1 MADKD
6 PRADGL
12 DIAIGWLQKSI
23 DELSDV
29 TRRVQQVAP
38 TRTSTGAPPAAKAAP
53 SALPPSSAVQASSS
67 ALPASSSGQPLPSAG
82 QPSPSA
88 APAST
93 TALLDR
99 IGRDL
104 TALARQGLLAPVVG
118 REEETAWV
126 IETLLRDTKRNPVL
140 LGPPGVGKT
149 AIVEGLAQ
157 RIVAGKVPDALKNS
171 RIIEIPLAGLVAG
184 TQYRGQLE
192 ERIQQLVAE
201 ASQPGIVLFLDEIH
215 MLEAGDAGLAA
226 ALKPALARGD
236 VAVIGATSADEYR
249 TTIARDD
256 SLDRRLSTFEVSEL
270 DTAATLLILQALRD
284 RLATSRG
291 VTVSDDALKALLEFA
306 DHSIVNRRLPDKAI
320 DLVEQ
325 AVARAIVDGRKTVEK
340 DDAVATTQAW
350 AKRASSTPTLER
362 FGRDLTR
369 LARDGRLGP
378 IVGRDREIGAII
390 EILLRKT
397 KRDPL
402 LLGPAGAGKTAIVEG
417 LAIRLVSGNIPPALT
432 DVRLFDV
439 ALLPL
444 AEAIS
449 ADATLLRDFLAEA
462 RHPSV
467 SVFFDEIHLLAAPNV
482 HDLAQALKPALARGE
497 IACIGATTGEEYQAN
512 LEPDAAL
519 ARRFTQVAVEPMDP
533 STVRIVLASVRNSLA
548 KARGVKMSDDVLDEA
563 IALADQFLPNR
574 AFPDKGVDIIEQ
586 SIAHA
591 LANGDKTVTVGDM
604 RASVESLVG
613 MPLDPSDRLAALTRE
628 LRGRGLLAPAATDAL
643 LQRLGVSLRGLD
655 SNYELPD
662 AVCLLWNGAAGS
674 ADELADVVA
683 RTLFGRS
690 TSVIDIDLA
699 GLTEDQSISTLL
711 GSAPGLVGSDRALPL
726 HALRRAPWQV
736 VLLRGIDR
744 CAVSIRDTITQAL
757 QQGSFTD
764 AMGRRLPLGAAV
776 VLMTAPAV
784 ERAELLEPVLGK
796 ALIAA
801 CTVVSGDIGGVSDSG
816 RAAWIRREVLE
827 PLAGRFAR
835 QGYALTFHKAFVTW
849 VDSNAPADDGLSEF
863 VDNSVAAPLAA
874 ALPRRRGPLTVS
886 IVDGRPAF
894 ILPK

>member
-1 MADKD
+1 MTDKD

-23 DELSDV
+23 DELADV
-29 TRRVQQVAP
+29 TKRVQQVAP
-38 TRTSTGAPPAAKAAP
+38 QSTATATSLATPSPAT
-53 SALPPSSAVQASSS
+53 QA
-67 ALPASSSGQPLPSAG
+67 
-82 QPSPSA
+82 SPSA
-88 APAST
+88 APISQADEPASPAAPAT
-93 TALLDR
+93 STPLLDR

-149 AIVEGLAQ
+149 AIVEGIAQ
-157 RIVAGKVPDALKNS
+157 RIVAGKVPEQLHDS
-171 RIIEIPLAGLVAG
+171 RIIEIPLVGLVAG

-192 ERIQQLVAE
+192 ERIEQLVRE

-215 MLEAGDAGLAA
+215 MLESGDAGLAA

-236 VAVIGATSADEYR
+236 VAIIGATTADDYR
-249 TTIARDD
+249 TTIARDE

-270 DTAATLLILQALRD
+270 DVAATMPILRGLRD
-284 RLATSRG
+284 RIATSRG
-291 VTVSDDALKALLEFA
+291 VTVSDDGLQALLDFA

-325 AVARAIVDGRKTVEK
+325 AVARAIVDGRKTVSK
-340 DDAVATTQAW
+340 DDALATTQAW

-369 LARDGRLGP
+369 LARDGKLGP
-378 IVGRDREIGAII
+378 IVGREREIGAII

-417 LAIRLVSGNIPPALT
+417 LAIRLVSGKIPPALA

-467 SVFFDEIHLLAAPNV
+467 IVFFDEIHLLAAPNV
-482 HDLAQALKPALARGE
+482 HDLAQALKPMLARGE
-497 IACIGATTGEEYQAN
+497 IACIGATTGEEYQAS

-533 STVRIVLASVRNSLA
+533 STVRIVLSSVRDSLG
-548 KARGVKMSDDVLDEA
+548 KSRRVKMSDGVLDEA
-563 IALADQFLPNR
+563 IALAEQFLPNR

-591 LANGDKTVTVGDM
+591 LASGEKTVTVGEM
-604 RASVESLVG
+604 RAAVESLVG
-613 MPLDPSDRLAALTRE
+613 MPLDPTERLGALSKE
-628 LRGRGLLAPAATDAL
+628 LRSRRLMAPAATDAL
-643 LQRLGVSLRGLD
+643 LERLGVSLRGLD
-655 SNYELPD
+655 SNYETAD
-662 AVCLLWNGAAGS
+662 AVCLLWGGAAGA
-674 ADELADVVA
+674 ADGLAELIA

-690 TSVIDIDLA
+690 TSVIDTDLA
-699 GLTEDQSISTLL
+699 GMTEDQSISTLL
-711 GSAPGLVGSDRALPL
+711 GSAPGLIGSDRALPL

-736 VLLRGIDR
+736 VLFRGIDR

-757 QQGSFTD
+757 ERGAFTD

-776 VLMTAPAV
+776 VLLTAPAIDQ
-784 ERAELLEPVLGK
+784 AELLEPVLGK
-796 ALIAA
+796 PLLDV
-801 CTVVSGDIGGVSDSG
+801 CTVVSGDAGAVSDTG
-816 RAAWIRREVLE
+816 RAAWLRREVLE
-827 PLAGRFAR
+827 PLARRFAR
-835 QGYALTFHKAFVTW
+835 QGYPITFDKAFVTW
-849 VDSNAPADDGLSEF
+849 LDANAPAGDAMTDF
-863 VDNSVAAPLAA
+863 VDGKVAAPLAA
-874 ALPRRRGPLTVS
+874 GLPAKRGALTAT
-886 IVDGRPAF
+886 IVDGKPAF
-894 ILPK
+894 ILLK

>member
-1 MADKD
+1 M
-6 PRADGL
+6 
-12 DIAIGWLQKSI
+12 
-23 DELSDV
+23 
-29 TRRVQQVAP
+29 
-38 TRTSTGAPPAAKAAP
+38 
-53 SALPPSSAVQASSS
+53 
-67 ALPASSSGQPLPSAG
+67 
-82 QPSPSA
+82 
-88 APAST
+88 
-93 TALLDR
+93 
-99 IGRDL
+99 
-104 TALARQGLLAPVVG
+104 
-118 REEETAWV
+118 
-126 IETLLRDTKRNPVL
+126 L

-157 RIVAGKVPDALKNS
+157 RIVAGKVPDALKDT

-192 ERIQQLVAE
+192 ERVEQLVKE

-236 VAVIGATSADEYR
+236 VAVIGATSGDEYR

-270 DTAATLLILQALRD
+270 DAAATLPILHGLRD

-291 VTVSDDALKALLEFA
+291 VTVTDDALKVLLDFS

-325 AVARAIVDGRKTVEK
+325 AVARAIVDGRKQVDK

-369 LARDGRLGP
+369 LARDGKLGP

-417 LAIRLVSGNIPPALT
+417 LAIKLVSGAIPAALA

-462 RHPSV
+462 HHPSV
-467 SVFFDEIHLLAAPNV
+467 IVFFDEIHLLAAPNV
-482 HDLAQALKPALARGE
+482 HDLAQALKPMLARGD

-533 STVRIVLASVRNSLA
+533 RTVRTVLASVRDSLG
-548 KARGVKMSDDVLDEA
+548 KARGVKMSDGVLDEA
-563 IALADQFLPNR
+563 IALAEQFLPNR

-591 LANGDKTVTVGDM
+591 LANGEKTV
-604 RASVESLVG
+604 SVARRCG
-613 MPLDPSDRLAALTRE
+613 PPSSRWSGCRSIRRRGCSALTRE

-643 LQRLGVSLRGLD
+643 LERLGVSLRGLD
-655 SNYELPD
+655 SNYETAD

-674 ADELADVVA
+674 VDALADVVA

-690 TSVIDIDLA
+690 SSIIDIDLA
-699 GLTEDQSISTLL
+699 GMTEDQSISTLL
-711 GSAPGLVGSDRALPL
+711 GSAPGLIGSDRALPL

-736 VLLRGIDR
+736 VHFRGIDR
-744 CAVSIRDTITQAL
+744 CAVSIRDTISQAL
-757 QQGSFTD
+757 ERGSFTD
-764 AMGRRLPLGAAV
+764 SMGRLIPLGAAV
-776 VLMTAPAV
+776 VLMTAPAIDHP
-784 ERAELLEPVLGK
+784 ELLQAVLGK
-796 ALIAA
+796 PLIDV
-801 CTVVSGDIGGVSDSG
+801 CTVVTGDAGAVSDSG
-816 RAAWIRREVLE
+816 RAAWLRREVLD

-835 QGYALTFHKAFVTW
+835 QGYPVNFDKAFVAW
-849 VDSNAPADDGLSEF
+849 VDANAPAGDAMGEF
-863 VDNSVAAPLAA
+863 VDSKLAAPLAA
-874 ALPRRRGPLTVS
+874 ALPGKRGALTAT
-886 IVDGRPAF
+886 IVDGKPAF